1 MKNYTITKDQIVE
14 LSGYGITH
22 ILKRMI
28 PDAFKKE
35 FTTGKWYKID
45 KNIFCC
51 TEIDERGSLYGYGL
65 FDGIWKERFNDGSH
79 YCACNEASAENRLV
93 EATPQ
98 EVETALIAEAKKKF
112 KVGDKI
118 QRPFAETL
126 DDVFIDLD
134 TFFNDPEYYYSKTED
149 YLEFHGFVV
158 YHEGNWAQIIPQEK
172 QVIPMEKALKIIAK
186 KLKTSPDNI
195 EIK

>member
-35 FTTGKWYKID
+35 LEVGKWYKQGVFKFNFQGGD
-45 KNIFCC
+45 QPNN
-51 TEIDERGSLYGYGL
+51 YGL
-65 FDGIWKERFNDGSH
+65 GMCGNWNNGIGNKNNEEAELMTTKE
-79 YCACNEASAENRLV
+79 V
-93 EATPQ
+93 EAM
-98 EVETALIAEAKKKF
+98 LIAESKKKF

-118 QRPFAETL
+118 QRPFDETL
-126 DDVFIDLD
+126 DDVFIDLN
-134 TFFNDPEYYYSKTED
+134 TFFNDSEYYYSKTED

-158 YHEGNWAQIIPQEK
+158 YHEGNWATVIPQEK
-172 QVIPMEKALKIIAK
+172 QTISMEKALKIIAK